1 MSLLRVCD
9 RCHAVIPEG
18 ARVWRAELHVRD
30 TTPQTECD
38 NDYCDACSEVIAEA
52 LRPLP
57 PAEQKPKDPKKRKKQ
72 TPRFDHGI
80 DLARAQKKT
89 IDVPGMIALAKAG
102 WSQKNIAIEHGV
114 SEATVSKY
122 LNQAKEEGK
131 L

>member
-1 MSLLRVCD
+1 MSLVRICD

-38 NDYCDACSEVIAEA
+38 NDYCDACSEVTAEA

-57 PAEQKPKDPKKRKKQ
+57 PAQKEKEPKMKQ
-72 TPRFDHGI
+72 TRFDHGI

-89 IDVPGMIALAKAG
+89 IDVPGMRALRDAG
-102 WSQKNIAIEHGV
+102 WTLKQIAIEHGV

-122 LNQAKEEGK
+122 LKEEEK
-131 L
+131 